1 MQYFYI
7 KRGATLPTLRME
19 LVLEGKYDYWRSY
32 NFNNAIQNADVT
44 FSMYDEHNVLC
55 ISKAPC
61 NIILSQ
67 QTGCEEKYFLEYEW
81 QKRDTLRPGQYKGT
95 FDINFHGDI
104 YEADNTYQSGLL
116 RAPIYEELVIQVL

>member
-19 LVLEGKYDYWRSY
+19 LVLEGKYDFWRSY
-32 NFNNAIQNADVT
+32 NFNNAIQNAEVS

-61 NIILSQ
+61 NIIESNQ
-67 QTGCEEKYFLEYEW
+67 SGCETIYILEYEW
-81 QKRDTLRPGQYKGT
+81 KERDTKRPGQYKGT
-95 FDINFHGDI
+95 FEINFNGDI
-104 YEADNTYQSGLL
+104 YEADNVYQSGLL
-116 RAPIYEELVIQVL
+116 KTPIYEELVIQVV